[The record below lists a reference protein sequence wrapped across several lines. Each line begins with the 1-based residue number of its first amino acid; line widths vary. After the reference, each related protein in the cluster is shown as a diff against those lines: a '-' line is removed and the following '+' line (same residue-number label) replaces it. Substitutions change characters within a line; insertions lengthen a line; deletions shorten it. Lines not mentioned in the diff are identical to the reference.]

1 VVEVETA
8 SELKQDD
15 QHPKKTIQV
24 SVYTTSGAYPRK
36 GSESVKS
43 DDLVEKILKQAQHAL
58 HLTDVTGWEAT
69 VDGKVIDPHKT
80 YEQNHLSGTVVVH
93 WGPREGGGG

>member
-1 VVEVETA
+1 MSTE

-15 QHPKKTIQV
+15 KHPKTIEV

-36 GSESVKS
+36 GSDSVKP
-43 DDLVEKILKQAQHAL
+43 DELVEKILKKAQHEL

-69 VDGKVIDPHKT
+69 VDGKIIDPKT
-80 YEQNHLSGTVVVH
+80 TYQQNHLAGTVVIH
-93 WGPREGGGG
+93 WGPREGGGGC